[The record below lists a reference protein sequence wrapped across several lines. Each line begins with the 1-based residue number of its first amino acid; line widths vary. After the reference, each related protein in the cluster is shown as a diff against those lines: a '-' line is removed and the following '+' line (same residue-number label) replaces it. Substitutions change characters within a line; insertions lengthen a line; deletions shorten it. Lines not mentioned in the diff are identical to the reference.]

1 MSSIRVVFGIAA
13 GLNLEIEQ
21 LDVKTAFLHGD
32 LEEEIYMEQPEG
44 LKGSGKENLVCR
56 LKKSLYELKQAPRQ
70 LDITHAFGVVSR
82 YLSNSDGYTD
92 ANIAGDLDNRKFIS
106 GYLMIFVRG
115 AVSWQSKLQKCIALS
130 STEAEEICPGL
141 ILILCACIGTP
152 FPTYL
157 WQLSKVYGPLMS
169 LKLGSFPL
177 LVVSS
182 ARMAEEVVKNHD
194 STFSSRPLLLGSR
207 MLSYNGLDIAFSP
220 YSEQW
225 RELRKISVLHLYSN
239 RRVQSFRG
247 TREDEVSRMIR
258 TISKEASSSQ
268 VTNLSKTL
276 LSLTSTLI
284 CRIAFRKRYDE
295 EDQQRR
301 RFHDLL
307 QEMQAA
313 FVGFFFSDYIPSI
326 GWLDSLNGMRSR
338 LERTCS
344 KLDSFL
350 QELINEHLNP
360 NRPESMNGDIIDIML
375 QLRQE
380 QSTSFDLTLD
390 HINAMLMDVF
400 SAGSDTIAATIMWA
414 MAALMK
420 SPEAILKKAQ
430 AEIRGAVG
438 NKDIVNED
446 DIQKLPYLKAIVKET
461 FRLYPPAPLS
471 VPRQTLA
478 NCIINGHE
486 IQSNSIVYTNVW
498 ANGRDPKDWEN
509 PNEFLPERFL
519 NISVDMKGKD
529 FQLIP
534 FGAGRRGCPG
544 YSLGL
549 AMVEVGLANLLY
561 SFDWELPSGI
571 KKKDIDT
578 EVLPGLT
585 MLKKNDLL
593 LVTKNVYAQQVSSSG
608 I

>member
-1 MSSIRVVFGIAA
+1 
-13 GLNLEIEQ
+13 
-21 LDVKTAFLHGD
+21 
-32 LEEEIYMEQPEG
+32 
-44 LKGSGKENLVCR
+44 
-56 LKKSLYELKQAPRQ
+56 
-70 LDITHAFGVVSR
+70 
-82 YLSNSDGYTD
+82 
-92 ANIAGDLDNRKFIS
+92 
-106 GYLMIFVRG
+106 
-115 AVSWQSKLQKCIALS
+115 
-130 STEAEEICPGL
+130 
-141 ILILCACIGTP
+141 
-152 FPTYL
+152 
-157 WQLSKVYGPLMS
+157 
-169 LKLGSFPL
+169 
-177 LVVSS
+177 
-182 ARMAEEVVKNHD
+182 MAEEVVKNHD
-194 STFSSRPLLLGSR
+194 STFSVAHSS
-207 MLSYNGLDIAFSP
+207 NG
-220 YSEQW
+220 
-225 RELRKISVLHLYSN
+225 ELRKISVLHLFSN

-247 TREDEVSRMIR
+247 IREDEVSRMIR
-258 TISKEASSSQ
+258 KISKEASSSQ

-276 LSLTSTLI
+276 LSLSSTLI
-284 CRIAFRKRYDE
+284 CRIAFGKKYDE

-326 GWLDSLNGMRSR
+326 GWLDSLNGMRPR
-338 LERTCS
+338 LERTCR

-350 QELINEHLNP
+350 QELIDEHLNP

-375 QLRQE
+375 QLLQE
-380 QSTSFDLTLD
+380 QSTSFDLTQD
-390 HINAMLMDVF
+390 HIKSNAH
-400 SAGSDTIAATIMWA
+400 GSDTIAATIIWA

-420 SPEAILKKAQ
+420 SLEAILKKAQ

-461 FRLYPPAPLS
+461 FRLYPPALLS

-478 NCIINGHE
+478 NCIINGYD

-498 ANGRDPKDWEN
+498 AIGRDPEYWEN
-509 PNEFLPERFL
+509 PNEFLPERCL
-519 NISVDMKGKD
+519 NSSVDMKQKD

-544 YSLGL
+544 YSLVL

-571 KKKDIDT
+571 KKDDIDT
-578 EVLPGLT
+578 QVLPGLT

-593 LVTKNVYAQQVSSSG
+593 LSAKNVCA
-608 I
+608 